1 MVTKTE
7 NKEPDKVNKSTN
19 YFTELSAVDCRDKI
33 EKKNGLSYL
42 SWAWAWYE
50 VAKRYPAATYE
61 IVKFDGIPYVYDE
74 KTGYMVYTRVT
85 IEGVTREMWLPVMDG
100 NNRAMKNE
108 PYKVVTK
115 YGKEITVEA
124 ATMFD
129 INKTVMRCLTKN
141 LGMFGLGLSLYA
153 GEDIFDEDDQKPA
166 PAKAPTEAKQTETS
180 APKKPNKVREE
191 FVNFCKE
198 NDIKGEEFNTICKI
212 YKLNNAAPD
221 DSFKNALEYAKTQV
235 KKRIYAEALANSES
249 NYAEALANEALGL
262 GDYPEE
268 V

>member
-1 MVTKTE
+1 M
-7 NKEPDKVNKSTN
+7 PDN
-19 YFTELSAVDCRDKI
+19 YFTNLSSVNVKDKV

-50 VAKRYPAATYE
+50 VATRYPEATYE
-61 IVKFDGIPYVYDE
+61 IVKFNGLPYVYDE

-115 YGKEITVEA
+115 YGKEIPVEA

-129 INKTVMRCLTKN
+129 INKTIMRCLTKN
-141 LGMFGLGLSLYA
+141 LGMFGLGLALYA
-153 GEDIFDEDDQKPA
+153 GEDTFTIEDEPEAKPA
-166 PAKAPTEAKQTETS
+166 TRNTSGTKTAPAAPVSSIRGELVKLCDDNAI
-180 APKKPNKVREE
+180 
-191 FVNFCKE
+191 
-198 NDIKGEEFNTICKI
+198 DILKICKD
-212 YKLNNAAPD
+212 YHLNNNSNDAD
-221 DSFKNALEYAKTQV
+221 FKKALDFCTYLIASGDFGNYAKIV
-235 KKRIYAEALANSES
+235 
-249 NYAEALANEALGL
+249 
-262 GDYPEE
+262 E

>member
-1 MVTKTE
+1 MEK
-7 NKEPDKVNKSTN
+7 N
-19 YFTELSAVDCRDKI
+19 YFTDLSAVDCRDKI

-115 YGKEITVEA
+115 YGKEIPVEA

-129 INKTVMRCLTKN
+129 INKTIMRCLTKN
-141 LGMFGLGLSLYA
+141 LGMFGLGLALYA

-166 PAKAPTEAKQTETS
+166 PAQTPSKAASTKASGTKTAAAHSSIRGEL
-180 APKKPNKVREE
+180 V
-191 FVNFCKE
+191 
-198 NDIKGEEFNTICKI
+198 DICNNHAIDITKICKD
-212 YKLNNAAPD
+212 YHLNNNSPD
-221 DSFKNALEYAKTQV
+221 ADFKKALDFCNYLVNSGEYGDYAKIV
-235 KKRIYAEALANSES
+235 
-249 NYAEALANEALGL
+249 
-262 GDYPEE
+262 E

>member
-1 MVTKTE
+1 M
-7 NKEPDKVNKSTN
+7 PDN
-19 YFTELSAVDCRDKI
+19 YFTTLSAVDCRDKI

-50 VAKRYPAATYE
+50 VAKRYPEATYE

-115 YGKEITVEA
+115 YGKEIPVEA

-129 INKTVMRCLTKN
+129 INKTIMRCLTKN
-141 LGMFGLGLSLYA
+141 LGMFGLGLALYA
-153 GEDIFDEDDQKPA
+153 GEDIFDGDDKPEKCENPSKPRASGTKTA
-166 PAKAPTEAKQTETS
+166 PAAPVSSIRGELVKLCDDNS
-180 APKKPNKVREE
+180 I
-191 FVNFCKE
+191 
-198 NDIKGEEFNTICKI
+198 DILKICKD
-212 YKLNNAAPD
+212 YHLNNNSNDAD
-221 DSFKNALEYAKTQV
+221 FRKALDFCTYLIASGDFGEYAKIV
-235 KKRIYAEALANSES
+235 
-249 NYAEALANEALGL
+249 
-262 GDYPEE
+262 E